1 MQFDS
6 YPAERLAIDR
16 LVSRLTPAERKFR
29 KRLIDYVLR
38 HQKPLNLHDPV
49 PEELQGPGSKE
60 LTEALISK
68 KVVAAADNG
77 DINFMYP
84 VSAVPTPHQV
94 HLQDGRRFFAMC
106 SVDALGST
114 FTFGQDVQV
123 STKCSECGQPI
134 SVAVENG
141 RITQV
146 DPKEIR
152 VLHVD
157 LNKFE
162 NWACST

>member
-1 MQFDS
+1 MQFDN
-6 YPAERLAIDR
+6 YPAGRLAIDH
-16 LVSRLTPAERKFR
+16 LVSRLTPAEREFR

-49 PEELQGPGSKE
+49 PDELQGPGSKQ

-68 KVVAAADNG
+68 KVVAAVDNG

-84 VSAVPTPHQV
+84 VSVAPTPHQV
-94 HLQDGRRFFAMC
+94 LLQDGRRLFAMC
-106 SVDALGST
+106 AVDALGTT

-123 STKCSECGQPI
+123 SSKCSECGQPI
-134 SVAVENG
+134 SVAVHNG
-141 RITQV
+141 RVIRV
-146 DPKEIR
+146 DPQETR
-152 VLHVD
+152 VLHAD